1 MQTMNASFQPADLP
15 ELREKLNQLDRADQ
29 PSVSDLLAC
38 MHDIMELA
46 QRVASSF
53 EEAGHLAAA
62 ATVYEDAVTAF
73 QKASQRLPDK
83 DRELVT
89 PLVDYWLY
97 AARLKRDRVP
107 MGKKEEEP
115 PPPRPA
121 PTISVQ
127 RSWPAE
133 KLIEPIR
140 ALWREEKGT
149 ITARDLP
156 AINPGEEEAAFQ
168 KSGSIKKK
176 ESGQWIFPQKKDTL
190 LKK

>member
-1 MQTMNASFQPADLP
+1 MNASFQPADLP
-15 ELREKLNQLDRADQ
+15 ELREKLELLDCAGQ

-62 ATVYEDAVTAF
+62 ATVYEDAATAF

-83 DRELVT
+83 DRALVA

-121 PTISVQ
+121 RAISIE

-133 KLIEPIR
+133 KLTEQIGTLGR
-140 ALWREEKGT
+140 KEKGT
-149 ITARDLP
+149 ITARDVP

-176 ESGQWIFPQKKDTL
+176 EPVRWIFTQKEDTL
-190 LKK
+190 FKK